1 MKKQSDEPCGPAAG
15 GLDNILG
22 LSRETPPLLVAA
34 AEVEVVVATRSQEGH
49 MVRVVAGSCLK
60 KGSQVFK
67 ALSSCSSFCNLLFSS
82 VRLSQ
87 HLFKY
92 SQSTSVCFNFVLSSL
107 CFFIRKKK
115 KKQKQQTWFQKF
127 SITLPFCSET
137 KPPLDGDGDL
147 TLLQEQVFV
156 SALFLHNK

>member
-1 MKKQSDEPCGPAAG
+1 LYSLIHIIVMTPKRQKTINQMKKQSGGPCGPAAG
-15 GLDNILG
+15 GLENILG
-22 LSRETPPLLVAA
+22 LSRETPSLLVVA
-34 AEVEVVVATRSQEGH
+34 AEVEVVAATRSQEGH

-107 CFFIRKKK
+107 CFYQKKK
-115 KKQKQQTWFQKF
+115 YKQKQQTWFQQV
-127 SITLPFCSET
+127 LNY
-137 KPPLDGDGDL
+137 LA
-147 TLLQEQVFV
+147 LLF
-156 SALFLHNK
+156 